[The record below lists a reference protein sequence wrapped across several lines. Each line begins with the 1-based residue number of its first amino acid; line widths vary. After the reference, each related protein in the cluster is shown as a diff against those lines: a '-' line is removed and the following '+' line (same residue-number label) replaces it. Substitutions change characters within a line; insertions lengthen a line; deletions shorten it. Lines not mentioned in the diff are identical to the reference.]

1 MKKIA
6 MMIAALVMTLSA
18 NAQFEQGKM
27 YVGASMTGFDA
38 SYSGSTEFHLG
49 IDAKAGYFFMDN
61 LLALGQVGYKHSGY
75 EGASDEFNIGVGGR
89 YYIVQNGIFLGA
101 GAKYVHSSGYNDFMP
116 GVEVGY
122 AFFINRTVTIE
133 PSIYYDQS
141 IKNHSDF
148 STVGLR
154 IGIGIN
160 LFKDTPKYFR

>member
-38 SYSGSTEFHLG
+38 SYSGATEFHLG

-61 LLALGQVGYKHSGY
+61 LLALGQVGYKHNGY

-89 YYIVQNGIFLGA
+89 YKDNCHL
-101 GAKYVHSSGYNDFMP
+101 
-116 GVEVGY
+116 
-122 AFFINRTVTIE
+122 
-133 PSIYYDQS
+133 
-141 IKNHSDF
+141 
-148 STVGLR
+148 LR
-154 IGIGIN
+154 IQASSVQT
-160 LFKDTPKYFR
+160 LFYNIPGPGRDVSYLKYTSV

>member
-1 MKKIA
+1 

-38 SYSGSTEFHLG
+38 SYSGATEFHLG

-61 LLALGQVGYKHSGY
+61 LLALGQVGYKHNGY

-116 GVEVGY
+116 NVEVGY
-122 AFFINRTVTIE
+122 AFFLNDDKNLLLVALALTVVALLLYNYYTHNWFMNHKNR
-133 PSIYYDQS
+133 
-141 IKNHSDF
+141 
-148 STVGLR
+148 
-154 IGIGIN
+154 
-160 LFKDTPKYFR
+160 

>member
-38 SYSGSTEFHLG
+38 SYSGATEFHLG

-61 LLALGQVGYKHSGY
+61 LLALGQVGYKHNGY

-116 GVEVGY
+116 NVEVGY
-122 AFFINRTVTIE
+122 AFFISRTVTIE
-133 PSIYYDQS
+133 PELYY
-141 IKNHSDF
+141 NM
-148 STVGLR
+148 STKSFKDYSGFGLR
-154 IGIGIN
+154 IGFGIY
-160 LFKDTPKYFR
+160 LDEIF